1 MFRETLS
8 NRMIFVG
15 VILFALVVGAQ
26 LYRWHARREIAAASA
41 QKASAI
47 QQLTPKQH
55 TAQED
60 SVSIGTDST
69 ESNANALGN

>member
-15 VILFALVVGAQ
+15 VILFTVVVGAQ
-26 LYRWHARREIAAASA
+26 LYRWHVRREIAAASA
-41 QKASAI
+41 QKAPAI
-47 QQLTPKQH
+47 QQLATKQH
-55 TAQED
+55 PPQED